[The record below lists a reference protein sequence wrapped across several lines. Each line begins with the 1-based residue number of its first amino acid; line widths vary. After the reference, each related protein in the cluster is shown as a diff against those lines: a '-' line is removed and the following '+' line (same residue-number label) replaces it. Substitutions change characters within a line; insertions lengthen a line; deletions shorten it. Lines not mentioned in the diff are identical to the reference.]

1 MKGRWP
7 LVIYLVVLFGLA
19 GALVWG
25 LANCGC

>member
-7 LVIYLVVLFGLA
+7 LIVYLVVLVGLA